1 MSKVIAIMNQKGGVG
16 KTTTTVNLGAALAG
30 KSFKVLLVDLD
41 PSGSLSS
48 WLCGEDQEG
57 GQGLGELI
65 FGQTSIDDA
74 ARKSDVLGVDYIP
87 SGKNLR
93 DVLPKGSFSI
103 YSLRESIRGFKDD
116 YDFVIFDCPP
126 ASDFLI
132 GNALIA
138 SDSILIPIQ
147 TETLPLQSG
156 IKFLDWLDSFINT
169 QNSTVDILGILP
181 CLFDSRTRLSNM
193 ILDAMRSSENLGPLV
208 FDTVIRKN
216 VRLAEIAGTGK
227 SIFKSASSSFGA
239 EDYEK
244 LAEEIIDRT
253 GMTIPE
259 HMVEDSPESQN
270 SAAESESDLEIVAV
284 LSDDASTEEHS
295 SDEEPLY
302 RQHNYDSS
310 IGDNLEKQGEIE

>member
-1 MSKVIAIMNQKGGVG
+1 MSKTIAVMNQKGGVG

-41 PSGSLSS
+41 PSGSLSN
-48 WLCGEDQEG
+48 WLDGEDRDEVS
-57 GQGLGELI
+57 GLGELI
-65 FGQTSIDDA
+65 YGRASVTDVIT
-74 ARKSDVLGVDYIP
+74 KSDVLGLDYIP

-103 YSLRESIRGFKDD
+103 YSLNESIRELRDNYD
-116 YDFVIFDCPP
+116 YVIFDCPP
-126 ASDFLI
+126 SSDFLI

-156 IKFLDWLDSFINT
+156 IRFLDWLDSFINT
-169 QNSTVDILGILP
+169 QNSSVNILGILP
-181 CLFDSRTRLSNM
+181 CMFDSRTRLSNM
-193 ILDAMRSSENLGPLV
+193 ILDTMRSSENLGPLV

-239 EDYEK
+239 EDYEN
-244 LAEEIIDRT
+244 LAREVIRRT
-253 GMTIPE
+253 GMTVPGGEDEIQSDPRNE
-259 HMVEDSPESQN
+259 AVENED
-270 SAAESESDLEIVAV
+270 DLVAV
-284 LSDDASTEEHS
+284 TVSSDDSSAEDKNPVEEPVYGQHSYHS
-295 SDEEPLY
+295 SSD
-302 RQHNYDSS
+302 
-310 IGDNLEKQGEIE
+310 DNVENGEK